1 MSLIKKKIIFLD
13 PTLIVSVE
21 GDEEEAKRVNGVEII
36 QDSDSDN
43 EGSQENASEEP
54 PAHKK
59 RHNKISKE
67 ARQEE
72 KKTKYLQ
79 RHPLSV
85 KIVVSFKGEI
95 LQPFLYLKISI
106 LISISDDTKMKLQ
119 FFWMSY
125 FKIITVESDLL
136 TVNLGGISVG

>member
-1 MSLIKKKIIFLD
+1 MV
-13 PTLIVSVE
+13 VSVE
-21 GDEEEAKRVNGVEII
+21 GDEEEARRINGVEII

-54 PAHKK
+54 PVHKK

-72 KKTKYLQ
+72 KKIKYLQ

-85 KIVVSFKGEI
+85 KIVVSFKGETSKS
-95 LQPFLYLKISI
+95 FL
-106 LISISDDTKMKLQ
+106 
-119 FFWMSY
+119 
-125 FKIITVESDLL
+125 
-136 TVNLGGISVG
+136 